1 VSAPAARA
9 AEQAAPRHRRLGI
22 ALVVISAAQL
32 MVMLDLTIVN
42 VALPSIQRSLGFS
55 VANLEWVVTA
65 YVLAFGGLL
74 LLEGRTGDL
83 YGRLLMFVTGVLIFA
98 GASLAGGLATTQAW
112 LITARTVQGVGAAI
126 ASPTALALV
135 ATTFRKGRERNRAMA
150 V

>member
-55 VANLEWVVTA
+55 VT
-65 YVLAFGGLL
+65 
-74 LLEGRTGDL
+74 
-83 YGRLLMFVTGVLIFA
+83 FA

-112 LITARTVQGVGAAI
+112 LITARTVQGVDAAI

-135 ATTFRKGRERNRAMA
+135 ATTFREGRERNRAMA

>member
-1 VSAPAARA
+1 
-9 AEQAAPRHRRLGI
+9 LGI

-83 YGRLLMFVTGVLIFA
+83 YGRLLTFVTGVLIFA